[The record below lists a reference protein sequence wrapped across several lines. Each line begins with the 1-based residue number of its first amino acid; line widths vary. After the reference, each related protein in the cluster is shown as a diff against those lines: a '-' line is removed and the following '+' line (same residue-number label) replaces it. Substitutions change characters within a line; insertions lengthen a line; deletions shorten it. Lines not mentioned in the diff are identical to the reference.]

1 MEYNIRLA
9 KIEDCKAISKVKR
22 KVWETTYRG
31 IYPDEKIDS
40 YNYKEQEEMFKSL
53 VINKDIDLYVVE
65 VNNEIVGYMDCGVP
79 IRQFEDYEQE
89 IGLFYILE
97 EFQRKGIG
105 RELFKIAYE
114 NIKGKGYDRFFI
126 SCNKYNLPAQ
136 RFYEKMGGK
145 IVHIDE
151 DNENKSIPQIKYH
164 YDIKI

>member
-1 MEYNIRLA
+1 MEYKIRLA
-9 KIEDCKAISKVKR
+9 KVEDCKSISIVKR

-53 VINKDIDLYVVE
+53 VNNENIDLYVLE
-65 VNNEIVGYMDCGVP
+65 VKGEIMGYMDCGIP
-79 IRQFEDYEQE
+79 IRPFENYEQE
-89 IGLFYILE
+89 IGLFYILK
-97 EFQRKGIG
+97 EFQRKGMG
-105 RELFKIAYE
+105 TELFKTAYE
-114 NIKGKGYDRFFI
+114 NIKSKGYSRFFI
-126 SCNKYNLPAQ
+126 SCNKYNIPAQ
-136 RFYEKMGGK
+136 KFYEKMGGK